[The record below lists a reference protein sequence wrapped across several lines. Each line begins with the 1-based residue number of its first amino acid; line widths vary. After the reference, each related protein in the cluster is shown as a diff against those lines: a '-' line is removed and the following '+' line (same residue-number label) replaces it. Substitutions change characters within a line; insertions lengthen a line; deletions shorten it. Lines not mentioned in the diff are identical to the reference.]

1 MGKGIIGKKI
11 GMTQIFVENGKIIPV
26 TVIEAGPCKVS
37 QIRTAEKDGYT
48 ALQLAFG
55 EVKEAKLTKPENGHL
70 AKNEIAPHR
79 YLREFNFAD
88 IADYQVGQEIKVDLF
103 AEGDKVDVVGTS
115 KGKGFTG
122 MTKKGSRRGPTAHG
136 SKYHRRVGSLGAKG
150 PARVFKGRELP
161 GRMGGVRVTVK
172 NLEVVKVDAER
183 NLILVK
189 GAIPG
194 PNRAVVTVSAAVGRG
209 N

>member
-11 GMTQIFVENGKIIPV
+11 GMTQIFVEDGKIVPV

-37 QIRTAEKDGYT
+37 QVRTVEKDGYT

-55 EVKEAKLTKPENGHL
+55 EVAEKRLTKPELGHL
-70 AKNEIAPHR
+70 AKNEIAPHK
-79 YLREFNFAD
+79 YLREFDFAD
-88 IADYQVGQEIKVDLF
+88 IADYQIGQEIKVDLF
-103 AEGDKVDVVGTS
+103 VAGDKVDVVGTS

-122 MTKKGSRRGPTAHG
+122 MTKRGSRRGPTAHG

-150 PARVFKGRELP
+150 PARVFKGRALP
-161 GRMGGVRVTVK
+161 KRIGGVRVTVK
-172 NLEVVKVDAER
+172 NLEVVRVDAER
-183 NLILVK
+183 NLLLIK

-194 PNRAVVTVSAAVGRG
+194 PNRSLVTVSEAIGRG
-209 N
+209 K